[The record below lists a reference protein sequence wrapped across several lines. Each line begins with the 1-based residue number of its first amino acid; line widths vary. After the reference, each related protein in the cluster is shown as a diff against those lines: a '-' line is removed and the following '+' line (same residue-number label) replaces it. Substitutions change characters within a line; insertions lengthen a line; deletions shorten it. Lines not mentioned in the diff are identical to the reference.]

1 MPFTEEQKNKALQL
15 YDETGSIAK
24 VIHTLGYP
32 SRQNMYPW
40 IKIWIIYKGS
50 RCLLSNQAWRKDLS
64 SFKPAYLNSDLSE
77 IGKLCLDGIFQVPGM
92 SRNKPSMLYQTQ
104 YYNSIFMWF
113 KFRLLKFVKNYC
125 ILIFILELF
134 SKTF

>member
-1 MPFTEEQKNKALQL
+1 MSFTEEKNKALQL

-24 VIHTLGYP
+24 VIHTLGYT
-32 SRQNMYPW
+32 SRQNMYTW
-40 IKIWIIYKGS
+40 IKIWTIYKGS
-50 RCLLSNQAWRKDLS
+50 RCLLSNQAWRKDPS

-92 SRNKPSMLYQTQ
+92 SRNKPSMLYQLQ
-104 YYNSIFMWF
+104 YYNSIFNVVQI
-113 KFRLLKFVKNYC
+113 LKFVKNYC
-125 ILIFILELF
+125 ILLFILELF